1 MARQTNVELMSH
13 DVFARVGLEKTRRIL
28 NVLTEAPFFYRT
40 DDVDLFGV
48 LRRSA
53 ELFEDFFDSL
63 FGWRLHVDSQLARLI
78 KPVTCNPRLTPRQRH
93 VFRIGGRHEYVI
105 LTLLLEFHQMQA
117 DQQNLTLD
125 ECDEVCFVLADFIEF
140 VFSRYQEELADDSP
154 SEERLLE
161 TMRTLFGKLEQH
173 RFLAVRQRVDQA
185 IEEGLKI
192 GFVRER
198 GSAAFSAPQA
208 SASILYALLPGIRCY
223 RPDRLVPE
231 DFDAKAVSFNA
242 EPKGGDDTSANE
254 ITSH

>member
-1 MARQTNVELMSH
+1 MAQHTDWESIGH
-13 DVFARVGLEKTRRIL
+13 EVFARVGPEKTRRIL

-53 ELFEDFFDSL
+53 ELFEEFFATL

-93 VFRIGGRHEYVI
+93 VFRISGRHEYII
-105 LTLLLEFHQMQA
+105 LTLLLEFHQLQA

-154 SEERLLE
+154 SEDRLLE
-161 TMRTLFGKLEQH
+161 TTRALFSKLEQH
-173 RFLAVRQRVDQA
+173 RFLAVRQRVDKA
-185 IEEGLKI
+185 VDEGLKI

-198 GSAAFSAPQA
+198 GAAAFAAPQA
-208 SASILYALLPGIRCY
+208 ASSILYALLPGIRCY
-223 RPDRLVPE
+223 RPDQLVPE
-231 DFDAKAVSFNA
+231 DFAAKARDL
-242 EPKGGDDTSANE
+242 EPDVTE
-254 ITSH
+254 